1 MVPNLQNGNV
11 SIAGR
16 VCLRSERSHKV
27 FLFNVGIFELL
38 YRYQHRYQPILTFY
52 FEIPKYLILYVF
64 ETSFKVLIL
73 TCNN

>member
-1 MVPNLQNGNV
+1 MNKKEKAFEINV
-11 SIAGR
+11 SKAFSLII
-16 VCLRSERSHKV
+16 S
-27 FLFNVGIFELL
+27 LL
-38 YRYQHRYQPILTFY
+38 YRYQPISTFY